1 MRILSVVF
9 FAIFSVILDA
19 QTPQLQLTQV
29 SNVLYAPVDVT
40 HCGDNRLFVV
50 ELSGYIRVLDS
61 AYNTISPPFLV
72 LAQQITF
79 GGERGLLG
87 LAFHPKYAQNGWFFV
102 NYTDKNGDTQVS
114 RFSVR
119 PDNPN
124 EADQDSELPIIKIAQ
139 PYPNH
144 NGGCLKFG
152 PDGYLYIGMGD
163 GGSAGD
169 PLNSGQT
176 TNTLLGKFLRLDVDS
191 STLQQPYKIPPD
203 NPFVNNPAYLPEIWS
218 LGWRN
223 PWRFSFDRLTGDLWV
238 GDVGQNAQEEIDF
251 EPAGKGGRNYG
262 WRCREGK
269 LLGNVNGCQTSPA
282 YTAPVYTYTNP
293 TLGCSVTGGFR
304 YRGTRNPDLYGA
316 YIFTDYCTG
325 RWWVLK
331 QKPDGTWAGTEVAN
345 LGNYE
350 YASLGEDAQG
360 ELFVTG
366 FPDKLYRLDY
376 KEVVSTKTPSDV
388 VGCTLTP
395 NPTRDVFELNL
406 DLKRSASV
414 TLTLRDA
421 LQNQVSKQQLEGQ
434 NVRARFDLRDQ
445 PAGVYY
451 LNIETAKGRMA
462 KKVVKQ

>member
-1 MRILSVVF
+1 MRVLSFVF
-9 FAIFSVILDA
+9 FSAVTAVLVA

-29 SNVLYAPVDVT
+29 TTNLTNPVDIA

-50 ELSGYIRVLDS
+50 EQPGYIRVLDS
-61 AYNTISPPFLV
+61 TYKILAPPFL
-72 LAQQITF
+72 AINTRITS

-102 NYTDKNGDTQVS
+102 NYTDRNGHTQVS

-124 EADQDSELPIIKIAQ
+124 VADPTSELPILKVEQ

-152 PDGYLYIGMGD
+152 QDGYLYIGMGD
-163 GGSAGD
+163 GGAGGD
-169 PLNSGQT
+169 PLNAGQT
-176 TNTLLGKFLRLDVDS
+176 TNTYLGKFLRLDVDS
-191 STLQQPYKIPPD
+191 STVQRPYKVPSD

-238 GDVGQNAQEEIDF
+238 GDVGQGAQEEIDF
-251 EPAGKGGRNYG
+251 EPAGKGGLNYG
-262 WRCREGK
+262 WRCREGNRTYNT
-269 LLGNVNGCQTSPA
+269 GGCQGASA
-282 YTAPVYTYTNP
+282 YIAPVYAYANP

-304 YRGTRNPDLYGA
+304 YRGTQNPDLYGA
-316 YIFTDYCTG
+316 YIFADYCTG

-331 QKPDGTWAGTEVAN
+331 QNPDSTWAGVEVAN
-345 LGNYE
+345 LANYD
-350 YASLGEDAQG
+350 YTSLGEDAQG
-360 ELFVTG
+360 ELFVAG
-366 FPDKLYRLDY
+366 HSGKLYRLDY

-388 VGCTLTP
+388 VGCALTP
-395 NPTRDVFELNL
+395 NPTRDVFELQL
-406 DLKRSASV
+406 DLKRATSV

-421 LQNQVSKQQLEGQ
+421 LQNPVNAQNLEGQ

-451 LNIETAKGRMA
+451 LHIETAKGRMA